1 MSVTD
6 DRTTAD
12 QDRTADPLLSATSVS
27 KRFPIKSKIIQ
38 RTIGHISAVDNVDL
52 SVQTGQ
58 TLGLVGESGSGKS
71 TLARLLMRLL
81 EPSDGQIIFDGDDIS
96 HLNVRR
102 MRRIRNKMQMVF
114 QDPYSSFD
122 PRSSVAVSLS
132 EPMRTHLDLS
142 ARERDERICEAFETV
157 ALNPSYRH
165 RFPREFSGGQL
176 QRIAIARALV
186 LRPKLLVLDE
196 PISSLDVSIQA
207 DMINLLHDLQGELG
221 LTYLFIAHDLVVVRH
236 VSDRIAVMYL
246 GRIVEE
252 GPADAVYER
261 PKHPYTQ
268 ALISAVPVPEPRV
281 QRARERVVLHGDI
294 PSPAAPPSGCRAH
307 TRCPYVM
314 DICRQV
320 EPPPFPTEGGGVSYC
335 HLHTEGPSLG
345 GASVNDLIGKDS

>member
-1 MSVTD
+1 MSVTHD
-6 DRTTAD
+6 PATAD
-12 QDRTADPLLSATSVS
+12 GDRASDPLLSATSVS
-27 KRFPIKSKIIQ
+27 KRFPIKSKIVQ
-38 RTIGHISAVDNVDL
+38 RTIGHISAVDGVDL
-52 SVQTGQ
+52 RVQTGQ

-71 TLARLLMRLL
+71 TLARLMMRLL
-81 EPSDGQIIFDGDDIS
+81 EPSEGQIIFDGDDIS
-96 HLNVRR
+96 HLKERQ
-102 MRRIRNKMQMVF
+102 MRRVRSKMQMVF

-132 EPMRTHLDLS
+132 EPMRTHFDLS
-142 ARERDERICEAFETV
+142 ARERDDLICEAFDTV

-335 HLHTEGPSLG
+335 HLHTQGPSLG
-345 GASVNDLIGKDS
+345 GASVNDLISKYS